1 MVCIFVTTNNTSAQN
16 TVRDPERFENT
27 SSSRR
32 CLYERVSV
40 LVSHHKRGVCIV
52 GGNTVVCFGCL
63 CLSSRNTGRFISY
76 FSHRRCQEWF
86 LSSNTFLQSM
96 FRIAFSVRS
105 FLSNRWTGQTR
116 STQCSTWSRTFVVYR
131 NTCSIYL
138 CSEMRAWVFLVLN
151 TGAHER
157 CSERRTINWWYMLI
171 GKGPTQHGSALTA
184 QAIGVLRSKCL
195 CDKAWNSVAGRYATM
210 LSSSIFSPLNHASN

>member
-16 TVRDPERFENT
+16 IVRDPERFENT

-76 FSHRRCQEWF
+76 FSHRRCQECF
-86 LSSNTFLQSM
+86 LLTLPHKACFALPSAWDLSWVIAEQDKPDRVTVVPDPRHSSCIETRVVFTCV
-96 FRIAFSVRS
+96 AKWEPGFS
-105 FLSNRWTGQTR
+105 
-116 STQCSTWSRTFVVYR
+116 
-131 NTCSIYL
+131 
-138 CSEMRAWVFLVLN
+138 
-151 TGAHER
+151 
-157 CSERRTINWWYMLI
+157 
-171 GKGPTQHGSALTA
+171 
-184 QAIGVLRSKCL
+184 
-195 CDKAWNSVAGRYATM
+195 
-210 LSSSIFSPLNHASN
+210 